1 MRTSKISNWC
11 DVKLTDEINK
21 ALARIQS
28 EDHIEHKGLRATL
41 FDAVTPVFDFD
52 AQQFFPIRPS
62 SATKPLRDI
71 FYDLKNFYNPG
82 AIPKN
87 EFEPRVKLIFQFG
100 HLTEQLILKLCKNKF
115 DVQNEQKRVK
125 YGELTDRD
133 GTIIPLTGSIDW
145 SMRLD
150 NSSSVASLVDSKS
163 IGDYPFKTAPKE
175 ANIAQMQL
183 YMHSE
188 WGRENKVDNAILI
201 YFNKNTSDIKCIEIG
216 YDGMLATNL
225 LNRLKLVW
233 DYYLK
238 DEVPPREYLA
248 GCDWEADYSA
258 YKNYDN
264 KEFAPELGRVVVTL
278 QEYAPKIGKYPKD
291 AVRKHVELFGNKK
304 VKYLD
309 VTRHIEYIDGKLV
322 LI

>member
-1 MRTSKISNWC
+1 MQI
-11 DVKLTDEINK
+11 TDDINK
-21 ALARIQS
+21 ALARMQS
-28 EDHIEHKGLRATL
+28 EDHVVHKGLRESL

-82 AIPKN
+82 AIPKSP
-87 EFEPRVKLIFQFG
+87 FEPRIKLIFQFG

-115 DVQNEQKRVK
+115 NVQDEQKRVK
-125 YGELTDRD
+125 YGELVDAD
-133 GTIIPLTGSIDW
+133 GSSIPLTGSIDW
-145 SMRLD
+145 AMCL
-150 NSSSVASLVDSKS
+150 NTGSSALTLVDSKS

-183 YMHSE
+183 DMHSD
-188 WGRENKVDNAILI
+188 WGRENKVDKAILI
-201 YFNKNTSDIKCIEIG
+201 YFNKNTSDIKCIEID
-216 YDGMLATNL
+216 YDAGLATNL
-225 LNRLKLVW
+225 LKRLKLAW

-258 YKNYDN
+258 YKDYDN
-264 KEFAPELGRVVVTL
+264 MEFTPDYGRGEVVV
-278 QEYAPKIGKYPKD
+278 QDYAPSSKYPKD
-291 AVRKHVELFGNKK
+291 LIRKQVEKYGNKV

-309 VTRHIEYIDGKLV
+309 KKVLVVYIDGKLC
-322 LI
+322 LTESKIS

>member
-1 MRTSKISNWC
+1 MQ
-11 DVKLTDEINK
+11 LTNEINT

-28 EDHIEHKGLRATL
+28 EDHVVHKGLREAL

-52 AQQFFPIRPS
+52 AQAFFPIRPS

-82 AIPKN
+82 AIPKSP
-87 EFEPRVKLIFQFG
+87 FEPRIKLIFQFG

-115 DVQNEQKRVK
+115 NVQDEQKRVK
-125 YGELTDRD
+125 YGELFDKD

-145 SMRLD
+145 AMRLD
-150 NSSSVASLVDSKS
+150 VGSSSLTLVDSKS

-183 YMHSE
+183 YMHSD
-188 WGRENKVDNAILI
+188 WGRENKVDKAILI
-201 YFNKNTSDIKCIEIG
+201 YFNKNTSDIKCIEID
-216 YDGMLATNL
+216 YDGGLASNL
-225 LNRLKLVW
+225 LKRLKLAW

-258 YKNYDN
+258 YKEYDN
-264 KEFAPELGRVVVTL
+264 REFLPDAIRPQPILM
-278 QEYAPKIGKYPKD
+278 QEYAPKSKYPKD
-291 AVRKHVELFGNKK
+291 LIRQHVEKYGAAP
-304 VKYLD
+304 VKYVDKISL
-309 VTRHIEYIDGKLV
+309 IQYIDGKLV
-322 LI
+322 LT

>member
-1 MRTSKISNWC
+1 MKIT
-11 DVKLTDEINK
+11 TDINK

-28 EDHIEHKGLRATL
+28 EDHIVHEGLKEVL
-41 FDAVTPVFDFD
+41 FNAVGPVFDND
-52 AQQFFPIRPS
+52 SDKFFPIRPS

-82 AIPKN
+82 AIPKQD
-87 EFEPRVKLIFQFG
+87 FEPRVKLIFQFG
-100 HLTEQLILKLCKNKF
+100 HAVEIIMKKLCANKF
-115 DVQNEQKRVK
+115 TIQDEQKRVK
-125 YGELTDRD
+125 YGELKDRD

-150 NSSSVASLVDSKS
+150 NSSERLTLVDAKS

-183 YMHSE
+183 YMHSD
-188 WGRENKVDNAILI
+188 WGRANNVDNAILI
-201 YFNKNTSDIKCIEIG
+201 YFNKNTSDIKCIEIP
-216 YDGMLATNL
+216 YDAMLATNL
-225 LNRLKLVW
+225 LNRLKLAW

-248 GCDWEADYSA
+248 GVNWEADYSP
-258 YKNYDN
+258 YREYDN
-264 KEFAPELGRVVVTL
+264 QEFLPEAKRETIVVKDW
-278 QEYAPKIGKYPKD
+278 APKIGKYPKD
-291 AVRKHVELFGNKK
+291 FIKAHVEKYGNAA

-309 VTRHIEYIDGKLV
+309 KIYVVIYDNKKLTLV
-322 LI
+322 ER